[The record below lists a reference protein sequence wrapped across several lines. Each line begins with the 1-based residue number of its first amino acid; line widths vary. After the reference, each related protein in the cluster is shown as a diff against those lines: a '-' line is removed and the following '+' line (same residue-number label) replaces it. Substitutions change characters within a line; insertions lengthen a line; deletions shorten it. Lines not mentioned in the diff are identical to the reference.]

1 MSSSL
6 FRFSNPQQQQQQT
19 QPLQQQ
25 QNVSALQQAQGG
37 AGHIHLMTK
46 ERMPVSYQA
55 KWADLHPDSQQLLL
69 HIEERV
75 QEYREESRRLE
86 QRECVSD
93 SNALHKSFEFDAARI
108 MQELGAVGDAVERE
122 AAGVREG
129 QGEASLQ
136 LLRHA
141 EVAVRSFLLVRPR
154 FAAAQAQ
161 LYDFYSGPPAKPSM
175 FLQQTVAR
183 FEHQLSEYRQRVEEL
198 ERLLLASSDKE
209 PNFGSQLSLL
219 QSLPTVM
226 TNVHDFFIHVAAE
239 VESLHQQ
246 TGAMTSAY
254 LVERRRHGDDSNPF
268 IEAERRAV
276 AQQDAAAKRVLHPTL
291 HLPPPQPASTPAATS
306 SSAFGTSFQQPALTA
321 TTPTLFSTPTTPA
334 PSIFNTTA
342 SNTTPAAGASSQ
354 SLFGSSFAPALQG
367 GLFGTSTTPSTG
379 LFGASSGA
387 PATQTPS
394 LFGAPASTSSL
405 FGTPA
410 ATSSLFGTPAATN
423 SLFGTPAATTSLFG
437 TPAPTFG
444 EYDLLRFVTGASSG
458 LFVSDHGV
466 DTKGLCMVQ
475 ATAAAKPKP
484 RGARRK

>member
-25 QNVSALQQAQGG
+25 QSVSALQQAQGG

-69 HIEERV
+69 YIEERV
-75 QEYREESRRLE
+75 REYREESRRLE

-141 EVAVRSFLLVRPR
+141 EVAVRSFLLLRPR

-254 LVERRRHGDDSNPF
+254 LVEKRRHGDDSNPF

-276 AQQDAAAKRVLHPTL
+276 AQRDAAAKRVLHPTL
-291 HLPPPQPASTPAATS
+291 HLPPPQPASTPAATT

-321 TTPTLFSTPTTPA
+321 TPPTLFSTPTTPA

-354 SLFGSSFAPALQG
+354 PLFGSSFAPALQG

-444 EYDLLRFVTGASSG
+444 AANTAPLTGMGSTG
-458 LFVSDHGV
+458 
-466 DTKGLCMVQ
+466 

>member
-141 EVAVRSFLLVRPR
+141 EVAVRSFLLLRPR

-291 HLPPPQPASTPAATS
+291 HLPPPQPASTPAAAS
-306 SSAFGTSFQQPALTA
+306 SSAFGTSFQQPALAA

-342 SNTTPAAGASSQ
+342 SNSTPAAGASSQ
-354 SLFGSSFAPALQG
+354 SLFGSSFAPVLQG
-367 GLFGTSTTPSTG
+367 GLFGASTTPSTG

-444 EYDLLRFVTGASSG
+444 D
-458 LFVSDHGV
+458 V